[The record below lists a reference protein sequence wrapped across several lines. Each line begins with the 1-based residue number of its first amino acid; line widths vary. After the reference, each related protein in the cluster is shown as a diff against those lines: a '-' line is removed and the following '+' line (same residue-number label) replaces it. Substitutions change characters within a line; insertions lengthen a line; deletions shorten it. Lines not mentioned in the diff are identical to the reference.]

1 MRYGEDKG
9 DANLFLDEI
18 DAFDYSVARLAPGG
32 VVCHTLNRA
41 NGRNELFSKPQDFA
55 ALERIMVAAMQCF
68 SIRLLAYCLMPNH
81 WRMVLWPK
89 QDVLMEYFNLRV
101 ASIDDVIAAVAY

>member
-41 NGRNELFSKPQDFA
+41 NGRNELFVKPEDYA
-55 ALERIMVAAMQCF
+55 AFERIMVAAMQRF
-68 SIRLLAYCLMPNH
+68 PIRLLANCH
-81 WRMVLWPK
+81 TAR
-89 QDVLMEYFNLRV
+89 
-101 ASIDDVIAAVAY
+101 